1 MARKK
6 HAPKSRPQTSPYV
19 LGLVANRAGEI
30 FDLDGYAALGMCG
43 DRMIPLREGDMVPLP
58 HGSETLLLP
67 DRFPVLWNIRK
78 NRAEVLTENPWAP
91 GEPLF
96 PVAAFNSPGY
106 VITHHPAYAERADAR
121 ILPLFAYGAV
131 GWSSKGFASAVFQVD
146 AEDRQDLRCMPVEQ
160 VQAGVREVRTLLP
173 RNRLLVHIKNCAL
186 IYGCPA
192 AKNFFLGRYEAPL
205 PTSRACNA
213 RCLGCI
219 SLQNNPELQS
229 CQNRIAFTPSPREIA
244 EIALFHIERVPDA
257 VVSFGQGCEGDPLL
271 AAHVI
276 EPALRLI
283 REKTDRGTLNMN
295 TNASLPAVLDGLF
308 EAGLDSIR
316 VSLNSGREAVYQ
328 AYFQPRGY
336 AFSDVLRSVDVAGKW
351 GRHVAINYLNAPGV
365 TDAPEEAAAMEH
377 FLQHHGVH
385 LIQWRNL
392 NFDPLRYH
400 RLVSAVA
407 PCGSGMGMPVL
418 IRHMRRLFPEL
429 KHGYFNPPR
438 KRFATRP
445 SCNTFEPS
453 GGAAPSLSILS
464 P

>member
-1 MARKK
+1 
-6 HAPKSRPQTSPYV
+6 
-19 LGLVANRAGEI
+19 VANSAGEI
-30 FDLDGYAALGMCG
+30 FDLEGYAALGMCG
-43 DRMIPLREGDMVPLP
+43 DRFAPLMEKDVTPLP

-67 DRFPVLWNIRK
+67 DRAPLLWNIRK
-78 NRAEVLTENPWAP
+78 NRAEVLKENPWVP

-106 VITHHPAYAERADAR
+106 VITHHPAYEERKNAR

-131 GWSSKGFASAVFQVD
+131 GWSVKGFASAVFQVD
-146 AEDRQDLRCMPVEQ
+146 REDRQDLRCMPVEK
-160 VQAGVREVRTLLP
+160 VQEGVLDIRTRLP
-173 RNRLLVHIKNCAL
+173 KNRLLLHIKNCAL
-186 IYGCPA
+186 VYGCPA

-219 SLQNNPELQS
+219 SLQDNPELQS

-244 EIALFHIERVPDA
+244 EIALLHIERVKDA

-283 REKTDRGTLNMN
+283 REKTDQGTLNMN
-295 TNASLPAVLDGLF
+295 TNASLPLVLDRLF

-316 VSLNSGREAVYQ
+316 VSMNSARESVYQ

-336 AFSDVLRSVDVAGKW
+336 GFSDVLRSVDVAEKRDG
-351 GRHVAINYLNAPGV
+351 HVAINYLNAPGV
-365 TDAPEEAAAMEH
+365 TDAPEERAALEF
-377 FLQHHGVH
+377 FLRNHGVR

-400 RLVSAVA
+400 RLVSEAA
-407 PCGSGMGMPVL
+407 SFGPGMGMS
-418 IRHMRRLFPEL
+418 RLVKHIQKNFPGL
-429 KHGYFNPPR
+429 AHGYFNPP
-438 KRFATRP
+438 KSRFAP
-445 SCNTFEPS
+445 KVS
-453 GGAAPSLSILS
+453 GGM
-464 P
+464 

>member
-6 HAPKSRPQTSPYV
+6 PLAGNRRKESPYV
-19 LGLVANRAGEI
+19 LGLVANAAGEM
-30 FDLDGYAALGMCG
+30 FELDGYAALGMCG
-43 DRMIPLREGDMVPLP
+43 ERMVPLREKDVVPLP

-67 DRFPVLWNIRK
+67 DRMPVLWNIREH
-78 NRAEVLTENPWAP
+78 RMEILDENPWEP
-91 GEPLF
+91 GEPLL

-106 VITHHPAYAERADAR
+106 VITHHPAYRERAGAG

-131 GWSSKGFASAVFQVD
+131 AWSAKGFASAVYQVD
-146 AEDRQDLRCMPVEQ
+146 REDRQDLRCMPVEK
-160 VQAGVREVRTLLP
+160 VQDGVMTIRELLP
-173 RNRLLVHIKNCAL
+173 RNRLLLHIKNCAL
-186 IYGCPA
+186 LYGCPA

-219 SLQNNPELQS
+219 SLQDNPELQS

-244 EIALFHIERVPDA
+244 EIALLHIERVPDG

-295 TNASLPAVLDGLF
+295 TNASLPLVLDRLF

-316 VSLNSGREAVYQ
+316 VSMNSGREVVYN

-336 AFSDVLRSVDVAGKW
+336 SFSDVAKSVDRAEKRGK
-351 GRHVAINYLNAPGV
+351 HVAINYLNAPGISDGADEV
-365 TDAPEEAAAMEH
+365 AAMEF
-377 FLQHHGVH
+377 FLKNHGVQ

-392 NFDPLRYH
+392 NFDPLRYYD
-400 RLVSAVA
+400 LVKKAA
-407 PCGSGMGMPVL
+407 HPGPGMGMAAL
-418 IRHMRRLFPEL
+418 IRHFQKIFPGL
-429 KHGYFNPPR
+429 CHGYFNPPSSR
-438 KRFATRP
+438 FGKRLT
-445 SCNTFEPS
+445 
-453 GGAAPSLSILS
+453 
-464 P
+464 